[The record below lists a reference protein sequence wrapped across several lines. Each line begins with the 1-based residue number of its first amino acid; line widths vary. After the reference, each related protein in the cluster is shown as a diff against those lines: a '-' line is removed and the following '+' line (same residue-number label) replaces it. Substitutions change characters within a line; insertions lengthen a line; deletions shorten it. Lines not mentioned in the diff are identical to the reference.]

1 MSIKSSNRIQA
12 MNEAAKKKFTVSLVC
27 IVLICALVVSAIL
40 SVPVTAAGVGNA
52 ISAATVHGEN
62 TAAVV
67 TITATVTVAGV
78 PYVFEDPQRGTK
90 LYIDIG
96 DETFRFTAPDGYD
109 SGVVWAQRMRVKDDG
124 RITIHHHN
132 SSLRFQCRVD
142 ITTDYCSGLLSNKE
156 NKNKYRILDPKG
168 VE

>member
-1 MSIKSSNRIQA
+1 

-27 IVLICALVVSAIL
+27 IVLICTLVMSAIL
-40 SVPVTAAGVGNA
+40 SVPVLATSLSNA
-52 ISAATVHGEN
+52 IPGAAVHGEN
-62 TAAVV
+62 AVVV

-109 SGVVWAQRMRVKDDG
+109 SGIVWAQRMRVKDDG
-124 RITIHHHN
+124 RVTIHHN
-132 SSLRFQCRVD
+132 DSSLRFDCRANT
-142 ITTDYCSGLLSNKE
+142 TTDFCSGLLTNKE
-156 NKNKYRILDPKG
+156 NKSKYRILDPEG
-168 VE
+168 VD